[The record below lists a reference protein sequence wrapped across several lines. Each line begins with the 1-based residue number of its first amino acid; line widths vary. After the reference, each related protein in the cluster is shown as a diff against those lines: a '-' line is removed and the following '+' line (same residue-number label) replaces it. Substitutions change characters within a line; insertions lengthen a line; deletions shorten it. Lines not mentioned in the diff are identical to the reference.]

1 MIREFFALPAQTLS
15 STTTSI
21 SADRNDVVSGSEA
34 ALVIK
39 LGKRYFDGCSLQ
51 CISTTSLAVKV
62 YVSYDQGTTFEPA
75 VSVDAA
81 GSMTAADSA
90 VTPSVGDT
98 ISWNCQGA
106 THVRV
111 SRTAGSGTA
120 TFVAWCGSPPVT
132 TVVGMGTVA
141 GAVKAEDAAHA
152 SGDNGIPALTV
163 RQDTAAA
170 LAGTDADY
178 QPLITDNLGRLHTT
192 NVAMDATVGV
202 EKVEQRFATS
212 GALTSDTTVKSGV
225 GFLHT
230 ITISQNDAAPTA
242 GTIDVYDG
250 TSATGTKLFTWTL
263 TTAVFTP
270 FTVTLDVAFAIG
282 CYVDFTTTA
291 DVAVFV
297 SYR

>member
-1 MIREFFALPAQTLS
+1 MDNELNIPLLTLS

-21 SADRNDVVSGSEA
+21 SGDRNDILSGSQA
-34 ALVIK
+34 ASIIRL
-39 LGKRYFDGCSLQ
+39 RSEFDGVSIQ
-51 CISTTSLAVKV
+51 CISTSSLAVKV
-62 YVSYDQGTTFEPA
+62 YVSHDKGVTFEPA
-75 VSVDAA
+75 ASVDSA
-81 GSMTAADSA
+81 GAITAADTA

-106 THVRV
+106 THVRI
-111 SRTAGSGTA
+111 SRTAGSGT
-120 TFVAWCGSPPVT
+120 VSLSAWTGEPPVAT
-132 TVVGMGTVA
+132 AVGLGTIA

-152 SGDNGIPALTV
+152 SGDTGIMALTV
-163 RQDTAAA
+163 RQDTATA

-178 QPLITDNLGRLHTT
+178 QPAITDNLGRLHTT
-192 NVAMDATVGV
+192 NPSMDATVGV
-202 EKVEQRFATS
+202 GKVEQRFASS
-212 GALTSDTTVKSGV
+212 GALTSDTAVKSGV